1 MLKVIVG
8 NASAITVDAV
18 VCACRSASENNP
30 DYIVADC
37 ECRGVQSPTTSGLS
51 LFVWYRTGSHIP
63 NAAIR
68 RLTAETVMGVPVEIH
83 KLALLEAANSPLLP
97 RPR

>member
-51 LFVWYRTGSHIP
+51 VLFGIAQDHTYQT
-63 NAAIR
+63 
-68 RLTAETVMGVPVEIH
+68 
-83 KLALLEAANSPLLP
+83 LP
-97 RPR
+97 SED